1 MYPFYLGIDLHLKRT
16 YMVLMDAKGVRAIAD
31 AAVKT
36 DQIDA
41 PTIAHLARMNY
52 IPKAYAAC
60 KEMRDLRQLLRHR
73 EWMVNQRSKAKNRI
87 YAALAGYNLVSP
99 VTDLFGV
106 AGREYLHEMMD
117 KELRPSAQQV
127 VEDHLAMIDHLT
139 ERIHALEKNISLN
152 EKQDHIANILRSM
165 PGVGKLIALTI
176 LAEVGDIRRFHS
188 PKSLCSWAGL
198 TPRVRNSDA
207 VVHHG
212 HITKEGTLAGPKSLE
227 HIVDVVLSFEGERD
241 HSYRVLRVLKNRF
254 GPVSELAIFE
264 MSEEGLKSVEN
275 PSAFFLRERPGH
287 EPGSVVVC
295 TLKGTRP
302 LLAEIQALVS
312 SSLFLG
318 NPRRMTVGL
327 DRFRAAMLMAI
338 AEKKLGYSFA
348 GEDVYLNV
356 AGGLAIEEPAA
367 DLGILLAV
375 VSSVKNRAL
384 PPEVAVFGEIG
395 LSGEIRSVTQPG
407 LRIKE
412 AASLGFKTI
421 ILPQGN
427 KNALTQ
433 EKRAGIELIG
443 VKDVRQAIKLF
454 F

>member
-1 MYPFYLGIDLHLKRT
+1 MKTKVSFVCQSCGFQTPKWMGRCPSCGEWNTLIEEVVEEESSPGLSLTTSAPVLYGEIKEVTQQRIQTGINDFNQVLGGGIVKGSL
-16 YMVLMDAKGVRAIAD
+16 VLIGGEPGIGKSTLML
-31 AAVKT
+31 
-36 DQIDA
+36 QIS
-41 PTIAHLARMNY
+41 
-52 IPKAYAAC
+52 
-60 KEMRDLRQLLRHR
+60 RDLASHQKKVLYVSGEESLEQIKLRGERLGLRQEKIYFFSETILERILQAVENLSPEILILDSVQTVYSSQLTSSPGTISQVR
-73 EWMVNQRSKAKNRI
+73 EVANRI
-87 YAALAGYNLVSP
+87 FRQAKA
-99 VTDLFGV
+99 
-106 AGREYLHEMMD
+106 REM
-117 KELRPSAQQV
+117 A
-127 VEDHLAMIDHLT
+127 T
-139 ERIHALEKNISLN
+139 F
-152 EKQDHIANILRSM
+152 
-165 PGVGKLIALTI
+165 LI
-176 LAEVGDIRRFHS
+176 
-188 PKSLCSWAGL
+188 
-198 TPRVRNSDA
+198 
-207 VVHHG
+207 G

-338 AEKKLGYSFA
+338 VEKKLGYSFA

-412 AASLGFKTI
+412 AASLGFKTL

-427 KNALTQ
+427 KNALNQ

>member
-1 MYPFYLGIDLHLKRT
+1 MKTKVSFVCQSCGFQTPKWMGRCPSCGEWNTLIEEVVEEESSPGLSLTTSAPVLYGEIKEVTQQRIQTGINDFNQVLGGGIVKGSL
-16 YMVLMDAKGVRAIAD
+16 VLIGGEPGIGKSTLML
-31 AAVKT
+31 
-36 DQIDA
+36 QIS
-41 PTIAHLARMNY
+41 
-52 IPKAYAAC
+52 
-60 KEMRDLRQLLRHR
+60 RDLASHQKKVLYVSGEESLEQIKLRGERLGLRQEKIYFFSETILERILQAVENLSPEILILDSVQTVYSSQLTSSPGTISQVR
-73 EWMVNQRSKAKNRI
+73 EVANRI
-87 YAALAGYNLVSP
+87 FRQAKA
-99 VTDLFGV
+99 
-106 AGREYLHEMMD
+106 REM
-117 KELRPSAQQV
+117 A
-127 VEDHLAMIDHLT
+127 T
-139 ERIHALEKNISLN
+139 F
-152 EKQDHIANILRSM
+152 
-165 PGVGKLIALTI
+165 LI
-176 LAEVGDIRRFHS
+176 
-188 PKSLCSWAGL
+188 
-198 TPRVRNSDA
+198 
-207 VVHHG
+207 G

-338 AEKKLGYSFA
+338 VEKKLGYSFA

-412 AASLGFKTI
+412 AASLGFKTL